1 MWQILFP
8 SPSCYSQACFQNS
21 GVFLPACT
29 ALSSWSACR
38 RVLAE
43 VTDGLLTARS
53 SGALPRLRLAFLGRV
68 AFLCPPRLLNWA
80 SLSPSFLPRYLAC
93 FKHWHFSQAESQAG
107 CSSGSAAVLGADLT
121 TLPSCLILLCQGFSG
136 LLPAWTF
143 SSEIQNHVSGSLLDI
158 TALSLHCL

>member
-8 SPSCYSQACFQNS
+8 SPSSYSQACFQNS

-68 AFLCPPRLLNWA
+68 AFLCPPCLLNWA

-93 FKHWHFSQAESQAG
+93 FKHWHFSQAESQAEF
-107 CSSGSAAVLGADLT
+107 
-121 TLPSCLILLCQGFSG
+121 TLPP
-136 LLPAWTF
+136 LPRPCCASWTSWRMRMCRPEWPAAWLWAA
-143 SSEIQNHVSGSLLDI
+143 SR
-158 TALSLHCL
+158 